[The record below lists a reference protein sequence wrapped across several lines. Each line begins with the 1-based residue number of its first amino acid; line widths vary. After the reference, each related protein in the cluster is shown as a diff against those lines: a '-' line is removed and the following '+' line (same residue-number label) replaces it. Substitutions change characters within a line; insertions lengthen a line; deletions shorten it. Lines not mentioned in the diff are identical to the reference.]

1 MKKISVMA
9 LVVVLLFCG
18 SVSSAQAY
26 SSEYYKF
33 SIDPPS
39 GWTAGNATGVVVSFQ
54 GPPEGLGVSISVAV
68 ESLATAITV
77 EQYAATA
84 KSTLLTLD
92 NYTSVSTS
100 TRVVNGVDAYELVYT
115 FTSGSIDI
123 KMKQVLLVN
132 AQEAYVITYGCLPTI
147 YPQYLSAF
155 ESSVETFKIIE
166 PTPSLS
172 SSPSP
177 TSTAHLSASP
187 SPSPSPSPS
196 VPELTPLAAIIA
208 MAVATCL
215 IVLATKK
222 KPFRSISSGRRL
234 Y

>member
-1 MKKISVMA
+1 M
-9 LVVVLLFCG
+9 
-18 SVSSAQAY
+18 
-26 SSEYYKF
+26 
-33 SIDPPS
+33 
-39 GWTAGNATGVVVSFQ
+39 SFQ
-54 GPPEGLGVSISVAV
+54 GPSEGLGVSISVTV
-68 ESLATAITV
+68 ESLATAMTV
-77 EQYAATA
+77 EQYAAA
-84 KSTLLTLD
+84 AENALLTSLD

-100 TRVVNGVDAYELVYT
+100 TRVVNGVDAYELVST
-115 FTSGSIDI
+115 FTSGGIDI

-155 ESSVETFKIIE
+155 ESSVETFKIIA

-187 SPSPSPSPS
+187 SPSQFLSSSPSPSPS

-222 KPFRSISSGRRL
+222 KPFRSISSGKRL